1 MEKDILNTEKLQT
14 ESVENTPVV
23 ENADFYAGDDVQ
35 STPEKDSQKSDIKG
49 IDFKF
54 FRNCAASLKKFS
66 ILVFVINIFV
76 AVGIT
81 GAATVLLAVNLGTQM
96 LSLLALPL
104 ITLFIILIILARF
117 VSALIYGFAEIV
129 EKAEKN

>member
-1 MEKDILNTEKLQT
+1 MEKDILNTENLQT

-23 ENADFYAGDDVQ
+23 ENADFYAVDDVQ
-35 STPEKDSQKSDIKG
+35 STPEKDYQKSDIKG

-104 ITLFIILIILARF
+104 ITLFVILIILARF

>member
-1 MEKDILNTEKLQT
+1 MEKDILNTENLQT

-35 STPEKDSQKSDIKG
+35 STPEKDYQKSDIKG

-104 ITLFIILIILARF
+104 ITLFVILIILARF

>member
-1 MEKDILNTEKLQT
+1 MEKDILNAENLQT
-14 ESVENTPVV
+14 ESVDNTPVI

-66 ILVFVINIFV
+66 ILV
-76 AVGIT
+76 
-81 GAATVLLAVNLGTQM
+81 
-96 LSLLALPL
+96 
-104 ITLFIILIILARF
+104 
-117 VSALIYGFAEIV
+117 
-129 EKAEKN
+129 

>member
-1 MEKDILNTEKLQT
+1 MENEFLNTQ
-14 ESVENTPVV
+14 ESQAEAIENTTVV

-35 STPEKDSQKSDIKG
+35 SAPQEKAQQSDIKG

-81 GAATVLLAVNLGTQM
+81 GAVTVLLAINLGTQM
-96 LSLLALPL
+96 LSLLALPI
-104 ITLFIILIILARF
+104 ITLFVILVILARF
-117 VSALIYGFAEIV
+117 LSALVYGFAEIV

>member
-1 MEKDILNTEKLQT
+1 MEKDILNAENLQT
-14 ESVENTPVV
+14 ESVDNTPVI

-35 STPEKDSQKSDIKG
+35 STPEKDYQKSDIKG